1 MDGLQIIMKQLE
13 MMNGRLD
20 TIAADGSKRG
30 HDLWEKLN
38 EQGRDLAVLTH
49 RFVSLEESVNGQAVT
64 LSEYQ
69 DLKKK
74 AEGAGWLGQKLLRFG
89 WVILAAAGWVYA
101 SWTSIV
107 SMLKWL
113 IGKVP

>member
-1 MDGLQIIMKQLE
+1 MDGTQLIMKQLE

-38 EQGRDLAVLTH
+38 QQGRDLAVLTH
-49 RFVSLEESVNGQAVT
+49 RFSLLEESVNGQAVT

-69 DLKKK
+69 DLKKR

-89 WVILAAAGWVYA
+89 WVVLGIAGWVYA
-101 SWTSIV
+101 SWASV
-107 SMLKWL
+107 VALLKWL
-113 IGKVP
+113 IGRLP